1 MKDVR
6 RLLYVVV
13 CAVFF
18 IGLYILSDFY
28 AGEAVGKYAGEI
40 SSGNSKLTSNEKVTM
55 DDLSLENQIGGYVS
69 TVSRQEIRLSFLG
82 DITFEG
88 DQLERYYDSSTESFD
103 FTNSFKYITKYLKAS
118 NFVAADFEAVMAGPD
133 EDYEDVFDQ
142 YGTAGFL
149 YNVPEVAAENMKAA
163 GISLLQTANEHA
175 GDFGVDGVKSTLS
188 YLDSV
193 GIKSAGTQKSAN
205 DKRYTIASVSS
216 IKIGFVAY
224 SNNLNMELDED
235 NAYAVNSLDNYDE
248 NKIKQMCNDVR
259 AARRDGAEFVV
270 AMVYAGEVYNTEPDD
285 SQKSLF
291 NSLFEAGADIVIG
304 TEPYALQPIEV
315 RDMTDTDGTAKK
327 GVAIYSLGTF
337 LGSETY
343 GSAGID
349 NDIGAILD
357 VVVNKEGN
365 KKAKI
370 SGIRL
375 TPTCITYTE
384 DDVFVLPAA
393 EVKNNKDSFSDV
405 ADDSVME
412 RINAACDEIIPG
424 LLEGTGLQG
433 SYSGNTYVVN
443 FAKL

>member
-1 MKDVR
+1 MKDVK

-28 AGEAVGKYAGEI
+28 AGEAVGKYASEI

-55 DDLSLENQIGGYVS
+55 DSLSLENQVGNYVS

-103 FTNSFKYITKYLKAS
+103 FTNSFRYITKYLKAS
-118 NFVAADFEAVMAGPD
+118 NYVAADFEGVMDGPD
-133 EDYEDVFDQ
+133 EDYEDVYDQ

-149 YNVPEVAAENMKAA
+149 YNIPEVAAEDMKAA
-163 GISLLQTANEHA
+163 GISLLQTVNEHS
-175 GDFGVDGVKSTLS
+175 GDFGIDGVKSTLS
-188 YLDSV
+188 YLDSA
-193 GIKSAGTQKSAN
+193 GIKSVGTQKSSN
-205 DKRYTIASVSS
+205 DKRYTIASVNSL
-216 IKIGFVAY
+216 KIGFVAY
-224 SNNLNMELDED
+224 TNDLNAELDEED
-235 NAYAVNSLDNYDE
+235 AYAINSLDNYDE
-248 NKIKQMCNDVR
+248 SKIQQMCNDVR
-259 AARRDGAEFVV
+259 AARRDGAEFIV
-270 AMVYAGEVYNTEPDD
+270 AMVYAGDAYNTEPDEN
-285 SQKSLF
+285 QKALF
-291 NSLFEAGADIVIG
+291 NHLFEAGADIVIG
-304 TEPYALQPIEV
+304 TEPYALQPIEI
-315 RDMTDTDGTAKK
+315 RDLTDTNGTSKK

-349 NDIGAILD
+349 NDIGAIFD
-357 VVVNKEGN
+357 VIIDKEGN
-365 KKAKI
+365 KKARI

-393 EVKNNKDSFSDV
+393 EVKNNKENFSDV
-405 ADDSVME
+405 SDETVLE
-412 RINAACDEIIPG
+412 RVKAASDEIIPG
-424 LLEGTGLQG
+424 LLEGTGLTGQ
-433 SYSGNTYVVN
+433 YSENTYVVN
-443 FAKL
+443 F

>member
-55 DDLSLENQIGGYVS
+55 DGLSLENQIGSYVS

-175 GDFGVDGVKSTLS
+175 GDFGIDGVKSTLS

-193 GIKSAGTQKSAN
+193 GIKAAGTQKSAN

-304 TEPYALQPIEV
+304 TEPYAMQPIEV
-315 RDMTDTDGTAKK
+315 RDLTDTDGTAKK
-327 GVAIYSLGTF
+327 GIAIYSLGTF

-405 ADDSVME
+405 ADETVME

-424 LLEGTGLQG
+424 LLEETGLQG

-443 FAKL
+443 F

>member
-118 NFVAADFEAVMAGPD
+118 NFVAADFEAVMVGPD

-188 YLDSV
+188 YLDSA

-327 GVAIYSLGTF
+327 GIAIYSLGTF

-443 FAKL
+443 FDKF

>member
-1 MKDVR
+1 MKDVK

-28 AGEAVGKYAGEI
+28 AGEAVGKYASEI

-55 DDLSLENQIGGYVS
+55 DSLSLENQVGNYVS

-88 DQLERYYDSSTESFD
+88 DQLDRYYDSSTESFD
-103 FTNSFKYITKYLKAS
+103 FTNSFRYITKYLKAS
-118 NFVAADFEAVMAGPD
+118 NYVAADFEGVMDGPD
-133 EDYEDVFDQ
+133 ENYEDVYDQ

-149 YNVPEVAAENMKAA
+149 YNIPEVAAENMKAA
-163 GISLLQTANEHA
+163 GISLLQTANEHS
-175 GDFGVDGVKSTLS
+175 GDFGIDGVKSTLS
-188 YLDSV
+188 YLDSA
-193 GIKSAGTQKSAN
+193 GIKSVGTQKSSN
-205 DKRYTIASVSS
+205 DKRYTIASVNSL
-216 IKIGFVAY
+216 KIGFVAY
-224 SNNLNMELDED
+224 SNDLNAELDEEA
-235 NAYAVNSLDNYDE
+235 AYAINSLDNYDE
-248 NKIKQMCNDVR
+248 SKIQQMCNDVR
-259 AARRDGAEFVV
+259 AARRDGAEFIV
-270 AMVYAGEVYNTEPDD
+270 AMVYAGDAYNTEPDEN
-285 SQKSLF
+285 QKALF
-291 NSLFEAGADIVIG
+291 NHLFEAGAEIVIG
-304 TEPYALQPIEV
+304 TEPYALQPIEI
-315 RDMTDTDGTAKK
+315 RDLTDTNGTSKK

-349 NDIGAILD
+349 NDIGAIFD
-357 VVVNKEGN
+357 VIIDKEGN

-393 EVKNNKDSFSDV
+393 EVKNNKENFSDV
-405 ADDSVME
+405 TDEIVLE
-412 RINAACDEIIPG
+412 RVKAACDEIIPG
-424 LLEGTGLQG
+424 LLEGTGLTGQ
-433 SYSGNTYVVN
+433 YSGNTYVVN
-443 FAKL
+443 F

>member
-1 MKDVR
+1 MKDVK

-28 AGEAVGKYAGEI
+28 AGEAVGKYASEI

-55 DDLSLENQIGGYVS
+55 DSLSLENQVGNYVS

-88 DQLERYYDSSTESFD
+88 DQLDRYYDSSTESFD
-103 FTNSFKYITKYLKAS
+103 FTNSFRYITKYLKAS
-118 NFVAADFEAVMAGPD
+118 NYVAADFEGVMDGPD
-133 EDYEDVFDQ
+133 ENYEDVYDQ

-149 YNVPEVAAENMKAA
+149 YNIPEVAAEDMKAA
-163 GISLLQTANEHA
+163 GISLLQTANEHS
-175 GDFGVDGVKSTLS
+175 GDFGIDGVKSTLS
-188 YLDSV
+188 YLDSA
-193 GIKSAGTQKSAN
+193 GIKSVGTQKSSN
-205 DKRYTIASVSS
+205 DKRYTIASVNSL
-216 IKIGFVAY
+216 KIGFVAY
-224 SNNLNMELDED
+224 TNDLNAELDEED
-235 NAYAVNSLDNYDE
+235 AYAINSLDNYDE
-248 NKIKQMCNDVR
+248 SKIQQMCNDVR
-259 AARRDGAEFVV
+259 AARRDGAEFIV
-270 AMVYAGEVYNTEPDD
+270 AMVYAGDAYNTEPDEN
-285 SQKSLF
+285 QKALF
-291 NSLFEAGADIVIG
+291 NHLFEAGADIVIG
-304 TEPYALQPIEV
+304 TEPYALQPIEI
-315 RDMTDTDGTAKK
+315 RDLTDTNGTSKK

-349 NDIGAILD
+349 NDIGAIFD
-357 VVVNKEGN
+357 VIIDKEGN

-393 EVKNNKDSFSDV
+393 EVKNNKENFSDV
-405 ADDSVME
+405 TDEIVLE
-412 RINAACDEIIPG
+412 RVKAACDEIIPG
-424 LLEGTGLQG
+424 LLEGTGLTGQ
-433 SYSGNTYVVN
+433 YSGNTYVVN
-443 FAKL
+443 F

>member
-188 YLDSV
+188 YLDSA

-327 GVAIYSLGTF
+327 GIAIYSLGTF

-443 FAKL
+443 F

>member
-55 DDLSLENQIGGYVS
+55 DGLSLENQIGSYVS

-133 EDYEDVFDQ
+133 EDYENVFDQ

-175 GDFGVDGVKSTLS
+175 GDFGIDGVKSTLS

-193 GIKSAGTQKSAN
+193 GIKAAGTQKSAN

-304 TEPYALQPIEV
+304 TEPYAMQPIEV
-315 RDMTDTDGTAKK
+315 RNLTDTDGTAKK
-327 GVAIYSLGTF
+327 GIAIYSLGTF

-405 ADDSVME
+405 ADETVME

-424 LLEGTGLQG
+424 LLEETGLQG

-443 FAKL
+443 F

>member
-1 MKDVR
+1 MKDVK

-28 AGEAVGKYAGEI
+28 AGEAVGKYASEI

-55 DDLSLENQIGGYVS
+55 DSLSLENQVGNYVS

-103 FTNSFKYITKYLKAS
+103 FTNSFRYITKYLKAS
-118 NFVAADFEAVMAGPD
+118 NYVAADFEGVMDGPD
-133 EDYEDVFDQ
+133 EDYEDVYDQ

-149 YNVPEVAAENMKAA
+149 YNIPEVAAEDMKAA
-163 GISLLQTANEHA
+163 GISLLQTVNEHS
-175 GDFGVDGVKSTLS
+175 GDFGIDGVKSTLS
-188 YLDSV
+188 YLDSA
-193 GIKSAGTQKSAN
+193 GIKSVGTQKSSN
-205 DKRYTIASVSS
+205 DKRYTIASVNSL
-216 IKIGFVAY
+216 KIGFVAY
-224 SNNLNMELDED
+224 TNDLNAELDEED
-235 NAYAVNSLDNYDE
+235 AYAINSLDNYDE
-248 NKIKQMCNDVR
+248 SKIQQMCNDVR
-259 AARRDGAEFVV
+259 AARRDGAEFIV
-270 AMVYAGEVYNTEPDD
+270 AMVYAGDAYNTEPDEN
-285 SQKSLF
+285 QKALF
-291 NSLFEAGADIVIG
+291 NHLFEAGADIVIG
-304 TEPYALQPIEV
+304 TEPYALQPIEI
-315 RDMTDTDGTAKK
+315 RDLTDTNGTSKK

-349 NDIGAILD
+349 NDIGAIFD
-357 VVVNKEGN
+357 VIIDKEGN
-365 KKAKI
+365 KKARI

-393 EVKNNKDSFSDV
+393 EVKNNKENFSDV
-405 ADDSVME
+405 TDETVLE
-412 RINAACDEIIPG
+412 RVKAASDEIIPG
-424 LLEGTGLQG
+424 LLEGTGLTGQ
-433 SYSGNTYVVN
+433 YSENTYVVN
-443 FAKL
+443 F

>member
-55 DDLSLENQIGGYVS
+55 DGLSLENQIGSYVS

-133 EDYEDVFDQ
+133 EDYENIFDQ

-175 GDFGVDGVKSTLS
+175 GDFGIDGVKSTLS

-193 GIKSAGTQKSAN
+193 GIKAAGTQKSAN

-304 TEPYALQPIEV
+304 TEPYAMQPIEV
-315 RDMTDTDGTAKK
+315 RDLTDTDGTAKK
-327 GVAIYSLGTF
+327 GIAIYSLGTF

-405 ADDSVME
+405 ADETVME

-424 LLEGTGLQG
+424 LLEETGLQG

-443 FAKL
+443 F

>member
-55 DDLSLENQIGGYVS
+55 DGLSLENQIGSYVS

-133 EDYEDVFDQ
+133 EDYENVFDQ

-175 GDFGVDGVKSTLS
+175 GDFGIDGVKSTLS

-193 GIKSAGTQKSAN
+193 GIKAAGTQKSAN

-304 TEPYALQPIEV
+304 TEPYAMQPIEV
-315 RDMTDTDGTAKK
+315 RDLTDTDGTAKK
-327 GVAIYSLGTF
+327 GIAIYSLGTF

-405 ADDSVME
+405 ADETVME

-424 LLEGTGLQG
+424 LLEETGPQG

-443 FAKL
+443 F

>member
-55 DDLSLENQIGGYVS
+55 DGLSLENQIGSYVS

-133 EDYEDVFDQ
+133 EDYENVFDQ

-175 GDFGVDGVKSTLS
+175 GDFGIDGVKSTLS

-193 GIKSAGTQKSAN
+193 GIKAAGTQKSAN

-304 TEPYALQPIEV
+304 TEPYAMQPIEV
-315 RDMTDTDGTAKK
+315 RDLTDTDGTAKK
-327 GVAIYSLGTF
+327 GIAIYSLGTF

-405 ADDSVME
+405 ADETVME

-424 LLEGTGLQG
+424 LLEETGLQG

-443 FAKL
+443 F

>member
-1 MKDVR
+1 M
-6 RLLYVVV
+6 VV

-55 DDLSLENQIGGYVS
+55 DGLSLENQIGSYVS

-133 EDYEDVFDQ
+133 EDYENVFDQ

-175 GDFGVDGVKSTLS
+175 GDFGIDGVKSTLS

-193 GIKSAGTQKSAN
+193 GIKAAGTQKSAN

-304 TEPYALQPIEV
+304 TEPYAMQPIEV
-315 RDMTDTDGTAKK
+315 RDLTDTDGTAKK
-327 GVAIYSLGTF
+327 GIAIYSLGTF

-405 ADDSVME
+405 ADETVME

-424 LLEGTGLQG
+424 LLEETGLQG

-443 FAKL
+443 F

>member
-1 MKDVR
+1 MKDVK

-28 AGEAVGKYAGEI
+28 AGEAVGKYASEI

-55 DDLSLENQIGGYVS
+55 DSLSLENQVGNYVS

-103 FTNSFKYITKYLKAS
+103 FTNSFRYITKYLKAS
-118 NFVAADFEAVMAGPD
+118 NYVAADFEGVMDGPD
-133 EDYEDVFDQ
+133 EDYEDVYDQ

-149 YNVPEVAAENMKAA
+149 YNIPEVAAEDMKAA
-163 GISLLQTANEHA
+163 GISLLQTANEHS
-175 GDFGVDGVKSTLS
+175 GDFGIDGVKSTLS
-188 YLDSV
+188 YLDSA
-193 GIKSAGTQKSAN
+193 GIKSVGTQKSSN
-205 DKRYTIASVSS
+205 DKRYTIASVNSL
-216 IKIGFVAY
+216 KIGFVAY
-224 SNNLNMELDED
+224 TNDLNAELDEED
-235 NAYAVNSLDNYDE
+235 AYAINSLDNYDE
-248 NKIKQMCNDVR
+248 SKIQQMCNDVR
-259 AARRDGAEFVV
+259 AARRDGAEFIV
-270 AMVYAGEVYNTEPDD
+270 AMVYAGDAYNTEPDEN
-285 SQKSLF
+285 QKALF
-291 NSLFEAGADIVIG
+291 NHLFEAGADIVIG
-304 TEPYALQPIEV
+304 TEPYALQPIEI
-315 RDMTDTDGTAKK
+315 RDLTDTNGTSKK

-349 NDIGAILD
+349 NDIGAIFD
-357 VVVNKEGN
+357 VIIDKEGN
-365 KKAKI
+365 KKARI

-393 EVKNNKDSFSDV
+393 EVKNNKENFSDV
-405 ADDSVME
+405 TDETVLE
-412 RINAACDEIIPG
+412 RVKAACDEIIPG
-424 LLEGTGLQG
+424 LLEGTGLTGQ
-433 SYSGNTYVVN
+433 YSENTYVVN
-443 FAKL
+443 F

>member
-103 FTNSFKYITKYLKAS
+103 FTNSFKYITKFLNAS
-118 NFVAADFEAVMAGPD
+118 NFLAADFEAVMVGPD

-188 YLDSV
+188 YLDSA

-327 GVAIYSLGTF
+327 GIAIYSLGTF

-443 FAKL
+443 F

>member
-18 IGLYILSDFY
+18 IGLYVLSDFY

-188 YLDSV
+188 YLDSA

-327 GVAIYSLGTF
+327 GIAIYSLGTF

-443 FAKL
+443 F

>member
-18 IGLYILSDFY
+18 VGLYILSDFY
-28 AGEAVGKYAGEI
+28 AGEAVGKYANEI
-40 SSGNSKLTSNEKVTM
+40 SSGNSKLTSNDKVTM
-55 DDLSLENQIGGYVS
+55 DSLSLENQIGSYVTS
-69 TVSRQEIRLSFLG
+69 VSRQEIRLSFVG

-88 DQLERYYDSSTESFD
+88 DQLDRYYDSITESFD
-103 FTNSFKYITKYLKAS
+103 FTNSFKYITRYLKAS
-118 NFVAADFEAVMAGPD
+118 NFAAGDFEAVMAGPD

-149 YNVPEVAAENMKAA
+149 YNAPEIAAANMKSA
-163 GISLLQTANEHA
+163 GISILQTANEHT
-175 GDFGVDGVKSTLS
+175 GDFGIDGVKSTLS
-188 YLDSV
+188 YLDEAGMKSV
-193 GIKSAGTQKSAN
+193 GTQKSSN
-205 DKRYTIASVSS
+205 DKRYTMVSVSS
-216 IKIGFVAY
+216 LKIGYVAY
-224 SNNLNMELDED
+224 TNDLNMELGDD
-235 NAYAVNSLDNYDE
+235 DAYAINTLDNYDE
-248 NKIKQMCNDVR
+248 SKIEQMCNDIR

-285 SQKSLF
+285 SQKALF
-291 NSLFEAGADIVIG
+291 DALFKAGADIVVG
-304 TEPYALQPIEV
+304 TAPYALQPMEI
-315 RDMTDTDGTAKK
+315 RDLTDSDGTTKK

-343 GSAGID
+343 GSSGID

-357 VVVNKEGN
+357 VVIDKEGN

-384 DDVFVLPAA
+384 DDIFVLPAA
-393 EVKNNKDSFSDV
+393 EVRSNKANFSDV
-405 ADDSVME
+405 ADETVLE
-412 RINAACDEIIPG
+412 RMDAACDEIIPG
-424 LLEGTGLQG
+424 LLEGTGLTG
-433 SYSGNTYVVN
+433 EFSGGTYVVN
-443 FAKL
+443 F